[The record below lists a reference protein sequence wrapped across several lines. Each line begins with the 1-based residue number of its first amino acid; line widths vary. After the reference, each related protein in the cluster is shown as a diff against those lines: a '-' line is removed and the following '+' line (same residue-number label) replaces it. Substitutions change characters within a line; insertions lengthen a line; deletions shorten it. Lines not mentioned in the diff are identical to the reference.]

1 MLAGAGNI
9 AAAARRYPFHRSVI
23 VSPLLNLAAAAPTGA
38 TMRHHRRA
46 IPIGDSLIGGEAMLS
61 LRPDR
66 GAVDVRMTFDRPC
79 AATLRLRRL
88 DGGGS
93 GEGGEGDDLL
103 ILEIVASGS
112 SYAQLRAEAQFSLAD
127 RHAFA
132 PLPTG
137 ALLNAGVCLS
147 ELRAGSVDG
156 VRVAPARA
164 REPAKTDPQPYLT
177 ERMLVEIAAAERSVS
192 AVAARR
198 HVELA
203 ILYARELHGG
213 RAAAG

>member
-1 MLAGAGNI
+1 
-9 AAAARRYPFHRSVI
+9 VV

-46 IPIGDSLIGGEAMLS
+46 VPIGDSLIRGEAMLS

-88 DGGGS
+88 EGIGS

-103 ILEIVASGS
+103 VLEIVASGS
-112 SYAQLRAEAQFSLAD
+112 SSAQLRTEERFSLAD

-132 PLPTG
+132 PLPAEG
-137 ALLNAGVCLS
+137 LLAAGVCLS

-156 VRVAPARA
+156 VRVEPALA
-164 REPAKTDPQPYLT
+164 REPARHDPEPYLT